1 MDFVFGRVANAP
13 QDAIGSPD
21 AGEGRVV
28 TAAKKLSAP
37 FDGARILMAEDN
49 EMNRE
54 IMRRILA
61 SWGMLM
67 DEAHDD
73 QEAVALFTAALAGS
87 YQAILMDIH
96 MPQMDIHQATQAI
109 RASAHADASTIP
121 IIAMTADVFA
131 ENVTDAMMVGMD
143 AHVGKLIEVAVLRD
157 TLHKYIH

>member
-1 MDFVFGRVANAP
+1 
-13 QDAIGSPD
+13 
-21 AGEGRVV
+21 
-28 TAAKKLSAP
+28 
-37 FDGARILMAEDN
+37 
-49 EMNRE
+49 MNRE